1 MFKGIVIQYLFW
13 SVAAGSCAT
22 KAREPSQGRKAA
34 ALSGVFR
41 VPQSTWPS
49 RLRTGISFKL
59 A

>member
-34 ALSGVFR
+34 ALSGTIV
-41 VPQSTWPS
+41 VPQIT
-49 RLRTGISFKL
+49 
-59 A
+59 